1 MVQEAKVGDP
11 MSDSVQWGGVLLG
24 FFGGLA
30 IFLIGM
36 DQMTDALK
44 ALAGHRLQRILAK
57 LSGNRVSGALTGTVT
72 TAALQ
77 SSSITTVLTVGFV
90 SAKMLTVTQAASVI
104 IGANLGTTIT
114 AQIIALNIFELALA
128 FIAFGAVL
136 WLFIPN
142 RTWKKSGQAFAALG
156 LVFFGLKVMSDA
168 MFPLASYQPV
178 IDVLSGSSNALLA
191 LVAGAVITAL
201 IQSSSATTGIV
212 IALAAAGLVDLPT
225 GIAIILGANVG
236 TCVTALLAA
245 IGKGRPAL
253 RTAMVHVLVNLLGAL
268 IWLVLLTVLV
278 DLVQWISPS
287 DGATPRQLA
296 NAHTIFNLMNT
307 ALFLLFLTPLV
318 ALATRLVPDKRSG
331 ETGIPAVEPGEFLD
345 TTATSTAALGL
356 PAAAQETIQLG
367 IAVRNFFDMGY
378 RNIVTMPI
386 AEALSDEAIE
396 EMKTRIRSQHR
407 AIVGYL
413 AELSHS
419 SRDDEQSRQ
428 LLALVTEADELAH
441 LADFLASSFKRIN
454 RRRRRT
460 HVTLDPEYSVALM
473 TQGLEVS
480 SLLGNALEG
489 APESTHSSERNGEEV
504 IVVGTHLASRDMDLY
519 VLASDLQEILS
530 RVVIASD
537 RISET
542 RET

>member
-1 MVQEAKVGDP
+1 

-77 SSSITTVLTVGFV
+77 SSSITTVLAVGFV

-104 IGANLGTTIT
+104 VGANLGTTIT
-114 AQIIALNIFELALA
+114 AQIIALNVFELALA
-128 FIAFGAVL
+128 FIAVGAVL
-136 WLFIPN
+136 WLFVPN
-142 RTWKKSGQAFAALG
+142 RTWKKTGQAFAALG
-156 LVFFGLKVMSDA
+156 LVFFGLKVMSDS

-178 IDVLSGSSNALLA
+178 IDVLSGSGNAFLALLA
-191 LVAGAVITAL
+191 GALITAL

-212 IALAAAGLVDLPT
+212 IALAATGLVDLPT
-225 GIAIILGANVG
+225 GIAIILGANIG
-236 TCVTALLAA
+236 TCITALLAA

-253 RTAMVHVLVNLLGAL
+253 RTAMIHVLVNLLGAL
-268 IWLVLLTVLV
+268 IWLALLTVLV

-307 ALFLLFLTPLV
+307 ALFLVFLTPLV
-318 ALATRLVPDKRSG
+318 ALATFLVPNKRPKTPG
-331 ETGIPAVEPGEFLD
+331 TPAVEPGEYLD

-356 PAAAQETIQLG
+356 TAAAQETIQLG
-367 IAVRNFFDMGY
+367 TAVRNFFDDGY

-386 AEALSDEAIE
+386 ADALSDENIE
-396 EMKTRIRSQHR
+396 EIKTRIRAQHR

-413 AELSHS
+413 AQLSHS

-428 LLALVTEADELAH
+428 LLSLVSEADELAH
-441 LADFLASSFKRIN
+441 LADFLASSFRRIN

-460 HVTLDPEYSVALM
+460 RVNLDPESAAALM
-473 TQGLEVS
+473 TQGLRVS
-480 SLLGNALEG
+480 ELLGDALQG
-489 APESTHSSERNGEEV
+489 TPMITPEPDLNIDENSTAGP
-504 IVVGTHLASRDMDLY
+504 HLAARNLDLY
-519 VLASDLQEILS
+519 VMASDVQEILA
-530 RVVIASD
+530 RVVIAAD
-537 RISET
+537 RISEG
-542 RET
+542 RALLDPAIHKNS